1 MEKLSG
7 MLETVGAG
15 RNAGETFR
23 LSEGLLKAGEVAQRI
38 RVLLSVQV
46 RESPPQ
52 SYPLTFTSFSPPHT

>member
-7 MLETVGAG
+7 MLETVGAR

-38 RVLLSVQV
+38 RVLLSV
-46 RESPPQ
+46 
-52 SYPLTFTSFSPPHT
+52 